1 MIKQLLT
8 KTLLVA
14 AMLGVGTS
22 AWAVDVPVYNS
33 TTGFYELNSVNYF
46 KKTFDFTEMIYGSTA
61 TAAAPMGFSGE
72 ANSTHRYQTTFSKST
87 SKSEIP
93 LGLTF
98 RNTTSNILY
107 LVLSNY
113 GLQINGTGMYLY
125 VAGIG
130 DGSIAVLNYYV
141 GDAEGTTKI
150 SDKELQTAAITGEGR
165 SNYFELITR
174 DSYYLYTSVD
184 VYFKATVIG
193 DFTPHA
199 DGYYYKADGSKYERT
214 TYDFTSIMRYGDYN
228 SGTPAG
234 FNDTGNR
241 YKTSFTTDQ
250 TSMPTGLTFTP
261 SGSGSKQIYYLDLLG
276 MQSDGNVNLYPTARD
291 AYTTAYLYY
300 KMGTEGKVN
309 FADVSENSTSA
320 SGESLSFSL
329 ANKNS
334 EYVLYTHME
343 VFNLVGG
350 AISATTTVA
359 GKGWATLYTQYP
371 LDFSGVA
378 GLTAYTATVAGN
390 TVTLTPVTDVPANTG
405 VVLKSTT
412 TDANV
417 VNNIPIIASSSTDKG
432 SLEGSATA
440 ALAYDA
446 NDTYNYYMLKL
457 DGNNEAQFS
466 KLTSGSIAAGK
477 AYLKIAKTNAP
488 AMFNVVFDNNVT
500 AITNTKRTNDTNN
513 REVYNLNGQ
522 RVAQPTRGLY
532 IVNGRKVVIK

>member
-1 MIKQLLT
+1 MKRKLLF
-8 KTLLVA
+8 KTIILA
-14 AMLGVGTS
+14 AMLCIGTS
-22 AWAVDVPVYNS
+22 AWGVDVPTYNS
-33 TTGFYELNSVNYF
+33 LTGFYELNSVNYY
-46 KKTFDFTEMIYGSTA
+46 KKTFDFTEMAYGTSTS
-61 TAAAPMGFSGE
+61 AAAPIGFSGE
-72 ANSTHRYQTTFSKST
+72 ANSTHRYQTTFNKST

-98 RNTTSNILY
+98 RNTTSNTLY

-141 GDAEGTTKI
+141 GDGESTTKI
-150 SDKELQTAAITGEGR
+150 SDKELQTVAITGEGR
-165 SNYFELITR
+165 SNYFELTTR
-174 DSYYLYTSVD
+174 ESYYLYTSVD
-184 VYFKATVIG
+184 VYFKATAIG

-199 DGYYYKADGSKYERT
+199 DGYYYKADGTKYERT

-241 YKTSFTTDQ
+241 YKTSFTTEK
-250 TSMPTGLTFTP
+250 TNMPTGLTFAP

-276 MQSDGNVNLYPTARD
+276 MQSDGNVNMYPTARD

-300 KMGTEGKVN
+300 KTGTNEKVN
-309 FADVSENSTSA
+309 FADVSESNTSA
-320 SGESLSFSL
+320 YGESLSFSL

-350 AISATTTVA
+350 SISATTTA
-359 GKGWATLYTQYP
+359 TGKGWATLYTPYA

-378 GLTAYTATVAGN
+378 GLTAYTATVTGN
-390 TVTLTPVTDVPANTG
+390 TVTLNPVDDVPANTG

-412 TDANV
+412 TNADV
-417 VNNIPIIASSSTDKG
+417 VNNIPVIASSSTDQG
-432 SLEGSATA
+432 NLEGSATD
-440 ALAYDA
+440 ALSYDA
-446 NDTYNYYMLKL
+446 NATYNYYMLKL
-457 DGNNEAQFS
+457 NANNEAQFS
-466 KLTSGSIAAGK
+466 KLTSGTIAAGK
-477 AYLKIAKTNAP
+477 AYLKIAKNNAP
-488 AMFNVVFDNNVT
+488 AMFNVVFANETTGINNVNRET
-500 AITNTKRTNDTNN
+500 ITNN
-513 REVYNLNGQ
+513 RYFDLQG
-522 RVAQPTRGLY
+522 RKVANPTKGLY
-532 IVNGRKVVIK
+532 IVNGKKVIIK